1 MGSSA
6 PDMPDGWDV
15 VVLIG
20 YLWANAGWRRVT
32 GSPDGLPAAVQ
43 QGAGAGRS
51 QYSCDGAPKQATT
64 LQSHCSVSTVS
75 LEKPYLIR
83 ENSAT
88 SRIRPRWPAQG
99 PPNAL
104 GAAKRRGTEVGR
116 WFCTVTAMLV
126 SYVVRLHT
134 DHVGEEEF
142 AGQVEAV
149 ASGRKCGITSLHD
162 LMEFVQGTIE
172 TETSVIREARA
183 ECTRG
188 DLA

>member
-20 YLWANAGWRRVT
+20 YLWANTGWRHVAGGPER
-32 GSPDGLPAAVQ
+32 LPAAVQ
-43 QGAGAGRS
+43 PGAGPGCS
-51 QYSCDGAPKQATT
+51 KYSCDGAPKQATT
-64 LQSHCSVSTVS
+64 LQSHCGVSSVS
-75 LEKPYLIR
+75 LKKPYLIR

-88 SRIRPRWPAQG
+88 SRSRPRRLAKG
-99 PPNAL
+99 PPRAL
-104 GAAKRRGTEVGR
+104 GGTKRRGTDVGR
-116 WFCTVTAMLV
+116 WFCTVTPMLV

-149 ASGRKCGITSLHD
+149 AVWPQMRHH
-162 LMEFVQGTIE
+162 VA
-172 TETSVIREARA
+172 ARPDGV
-183 ECTRG
+183 RPRDHRDRDVG
-188 DLA
+188 DPRSPCRVHEG